1 MNRTIQ
7 PFIIAMIT
15 LFLSACATKTV
26 QQGAFQK
33 AKWETK
39 AQIKNLK
46 DGKTQSVSIDIYAI
60 KNQRARFE
68 ISAILGYQV
77 ASVVMSPS
85 EISYAIYPR
94 KVFYFGRN
102 SENAFQ
108 QILNLPL
115 YPMNL
120 THIAFDEP
128 IQGPGWRCA
137 LTDQG
142 LLSECENPQR
152 QVSVSWSDRTDGKK
166 KVFVR
171 GPQFEMQWLFP
182 TPQTEVEFKS
192 GLFTLKQPSGF
203 KAIQLN

>member
-1 MNRTIQ
+1 MKKTIQ
-7 PFIIAMIT
+7 SLIILGA
-15 LFLSACATKTV
+15 LFLTSCATKTV

-46 DGKTQSVSIDIYAI
+46 DGKTQSVSIDIFAV

-68 ISAILGYQV
+68 ISALLGYQV
-77 ASVVMSPS
+77 ASVVMSPN
-85 EISYAIYPR
+85 EITYAIYPR
-94 KVFYFGRN
+94 KTFYYGKN
-102 SENAFQ
+102 SDRAFE

-128 IQGPGWRCA
+128 IQGPGWRCLVA
-137 LTDQG
+137 DTG

-152 QVSVSWSDRTDGKK
+152 QIVVQWLDRNEGKK
-166 KVFVR
+166 KVFIR

-182 TPQTEVEFKS
+182 PAQTEVEFKPA
-192 GLFTLKQPSGF
+192 LFTLKQPAGF